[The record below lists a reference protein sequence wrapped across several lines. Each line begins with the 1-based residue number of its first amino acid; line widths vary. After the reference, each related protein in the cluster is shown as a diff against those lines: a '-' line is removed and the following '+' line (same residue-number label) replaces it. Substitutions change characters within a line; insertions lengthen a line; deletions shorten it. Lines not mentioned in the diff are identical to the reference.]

1 MKTHPFFLLILIVLL
16 IGTFALPAAAQG
28 PAPTAPA
35 TQPPPLDAAPP
46 SPDDGP
52 AESS

>member
-28 PAPTAPA
+28 P
-35 TQPPPLDAAPP
+35 
-46 SPDDGP
+46 SPDRTCRTTVAP
-52 AESS
+52 

>member
-28 PAPTAPA
+28 PMPDYACRTA
-35 TQPPPLDAAPP
+35 AAR
-46 SPDDGP
+46 
-52 AESS
+52 